1 MKYGIPWWALLV
13 AFGALLVG
21 AVLILSGRA
30 TAAEAASFIAPLFAL
45 LTALYTA
52 HRGASSEQLKVQR
65 KSTEG
70 KSPDQS

>member
-1 MKYGIPWWALLV
+1 MKQAIPWWVLLV

-52 HRGASSEQLKVQR
+52 HHGANGEKLSARHEPTED
-65 KSTEG
+65 KSN
-70 KSPDQS
+70 DQS